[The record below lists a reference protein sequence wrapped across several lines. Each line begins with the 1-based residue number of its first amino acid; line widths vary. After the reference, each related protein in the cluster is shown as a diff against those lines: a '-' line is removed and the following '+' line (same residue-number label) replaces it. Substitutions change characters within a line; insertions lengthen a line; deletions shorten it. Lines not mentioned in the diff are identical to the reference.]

1 MRKSERKDAF
11 EDTFTNLYFKNLDE
25 NVTEDFLKEKFL
37 EHGTVCNIVVMKD
50 DEGKSRGFGFV
61 KFSLHE
67 EAKKAV
73 ECLNGAL
80 LGNF

>member
-1 MRKSERKDAF
+1 M
-11 EDTFTNLYFKNLDE
+11 
-25 NVTEDFLKEKFL
+25 DFLKEKFS
-37 EHGTVCNIVVMKD
+37 EHGTVCNIVIMKD

-80 LGNF
+80 LGKFPTSSPSALVVVLTVAKLRDFLTVKCL